1 MAARL
6 REPVG
11 PHLEGAEFIRF
22 LGAGGFADVFLY
34 RQDMPR
40 REVAVKVIRSGA
52 SAAQKQKFQAES
64 DLMAKFGAHP
74 AVLSLYA
81 AGRLRDGRAYLTM
94 EYCPPP
100 HLGKRFSTTS
110 PMRVEQALE
119 ITIKI
124 AGAVE
129 TIHRAGY
136 LHRDIKPA
144 NILLTAFGHP
154 VLTDFGIAISQDT
167 PADQVDSAFSPYWA
181 PPEQQL
187 NRPLTPASDVY
198 SLAATTYTMLAGR
211 PPHVDMTP
219 GAHNDPASILKRLH
233 HGSIAPI
240 GRNDV
245 PAALERVLFTAMSK
259 RPADR
264 FASAMAFA
272 RALRQIQ
279 SSLGLPLTNIDVWE
293 DQPVIATDGSDDDA
307 TRLRPVVSIS
317 PENTGRTADTNA
329 RINTAGA
336 NSWGDSLGSGS
347 HSGTFYPNAHQS
359 PADARTFTGN
369 TSGFNRNTTL
379 GSATSPGANTGS
391 GYGSYPSAS
400 GLTGPGAVGTPNGA
414 GPQSGSPF
422 NAHSGTAQGIPAGA
436 GAVSPS
442 GVGTAHSGGVG
453 PGGLASSANQQGPL
467 SPEAP
472 GSTLA
477 AGAAQEGPSVSL
489 KTLLI
494 SALVVVLIGV
504 IAFAAYRGLQRG
516 GLNPKPAVTTA
527 GTAAPMDPDVN
538 GYLEPVTNLKLS
550 YANGQVEATWDY
562 KAKNATFLYSVTNSG
577 VPQKSQTPQGLQET
591 SAHHATLKPTPPRTC
606 VQVAARDSAGRE
618 SDPVIDCIDTP
629 ASQ

>member
-259 RPADR
+259 RPSDR

-293 DQPVIATDGSDDDA
+293 DQPVIAADGSDDDA

-347 HSGTFYPNAHQS
+347 HSGTYYPNAHQS

-379 GSATSPGANTGS
+379 GSAASPSANTGS
-391 GYGSYPSAS
+391 GYGTYSASS
-400 GLTGPGAVGTPNGA
+400 GLTGPGGPFNPQNGA
-414 GPQSGSPF
+414 P
-422 NAHSGTAQGIPAGA
+422 AAAGA
-436 GAVSPS
+436 GAVGPQ
-442 GVGTAHSGGVG
+442 SGGVG
-453 PGGLASSANQQGPL
+453 QNSPANSANQPPQG

-477 AGAAQEGPSVSL
+477 ASAAQDGSSVSL

-494 SALVVVLIGV
+494 SAVVVVLIGV

-562 KAKNATFLYSVTNSG
+562 KATNATFLYSVTNSG

-591 SAHHATLKPTPPRTC
+591 SAHRATLKPTPPRTC
-606 VQVAARDSAGRE
+606 VQIVARDKAGRE

>member
-167 PADQVDSAFSPYWA
+167 PAERVDSAFSPYWA

-259 RPADR
+259 RPSDR

-293 DQPVIATDGSDDDA
+293 DQPVIAADGSDDDA

-379 GSATSPGANTGS
+379 GSAASPGANTGS
-391 GYGSYPSAS
+391 GYGTYSASS
-400 GLTGPGAVGTPNGA
+400 GLTGPGTGPGGPFNPQNGA
-414 GPQSGSPF
+414 PAAAGAGGVGPQSG
-422 NAHSGTAQGIPAGA
+422 
-436 GAVSPS
+436 
-442 GVGTAHSGGVG
+442 GVGQNG
-453 PGGLASSANQQGPL
+453 PANSANQPPQG

-577 VPQKSQTPQGLQET
+577 APQKSQTPQGLQET
-591 SAHHATLKPTPPRTC
+591 GAHHATLKPTPPRTC

>member
-167 PADQVDSAFSPYWA
+167 PVERVDSAFSPYWA

-259 RPADR
+259 RPSDR

-293 DQPVIATDGSDDDA
+293 DQPVIAADGSDDDA

-379 GSATSPGANTGS
+379 GSAASPGANTGS
-391 GYGSYPSAS
+391 GYGTGYPALS
-400 GLTGPGAVGTPNGA
+400 GMTGPGTVPGGPFNPQNGA
-414 GPQSGSPF
+414 P
-422 NAHSGTAQGIPAGA
+422 AAAGA
-436 GAVSPS
+436 GAVGPQ
-442 GVGTAHSGGVG
+442 SGGVG
-453 PGGLASSANQQGPL
+453 QNGPAGSANQPPQG

-472 GSTLA
+472 GSPLA
-477 AGAAQEGPSVSL
+477 ASAAQEGPSVSL

-562 KAKNATFLYSVTNSG
+562 KATNATFLYSVTNSG

-591 SAHHATLKPTPPRTC
+591 SAHRATLKPTPPRTC
-606 VQVAARDSAGRE
+606 VQIVARDKAGRE
-618 SDPVIDCIDTP
+618 SEPVIDCIDTP

>member
-167 PADQVDSAFSPYWA
+167 PAERVDSAFSPYWA

-259 RPADR
+259 RPSDR

-293 DQPVIATDGSDDDA
+293 DQPVIAADGSDDDA

-379 GSATSPGANTGS
+379 GSAASPGANTGS
-391 GYGSYPSAS
+391 GYGTYSASS
-400 GLTGPGAVGTPNGA
+400 GLTGPGGPFNPQNGA
-414 GPQSGSPF
+414 P
-422 NAHSGTAQGIPAGA
+422 AAAGA
-436 GAVSPS
+436 GAVGPQ
-442 GVGTAHSGGVG
+442 SGGVG
-453 PGGLASSANQQGPL
+453 QNGPANSANQPPQG

-477 AGAAQEGPSVSL
+477 ASAAQDGSSVSL

-562 KAKNATFLYSVTNSG
+562 KATNATFLYSVTNSG

-591 SAHHATLKPTPPRTC
+591 SAHRATLKPTPPRTC
-606 VQVAARDSAGRE
+606 VQIVARDKAGRE
-618 SDPVIDCIDTP
+618 SEPVIDCIDTP

>member
-100 HLGKRFSTTS
+100 HLGKRFSATS

-167 PADQVDSAFSPYWA
+167 PADRVDSAFSPYWA

-259 RPADR
+259 RPSDR

-379 GSATSPGANTGS
+379 GSATSPGANTGP
-391 GYGSYPSAS
+391 GYGAGYPALS
-400 GLTGPGAVGTPNGA
+400 GMTGPGTVPGGPFNPQSGAPAAAGEGAVGTG
-414 GPQSGSPF
+414 
-422 NAHSGTAQGIPAGA
+422 
-436 GAVSPS
+436 
-442 GVGTAHSGGVG
+442 GVGTAQSGGVG
-453 PGGLASSANQQGPL
+453 QSGLAGSADQQGPL

-577 VPQKSQTPQGLQET
+577 APQKSQTPQGLQET
-591 SAHHATLKPTPPRTC
+591 GAHHATLKPTPPRTC

>member
-34 RQDMPR
+34 RQEMPR

-52 SAAQKQKFQAES
+52 SAAQKLKFQAES

-245 PAALERVLFTAMSK
+245 PAALERVLFTAMAK
-259 RPADR
+259 RPSDR

-293 DQPVIATDGSDDDA
+293 DQPVITSDGSAVDA

-379 GSATSPGANTGS
+379 GSAASPGANTGS
-391 GYGSYPSAS
+391 GYGTGYPALS
-400 GLTGPGAVGTPNGA
+400 GVTGPGTVPGG
-414 GPQSGSPF
+414 PF
-422 NAHSGTAQGIPAGA
+422 NPQTGAPAAAGA
-436 GAVSPS
+436 GD
-442 GVGTAHSGGVG
+442 VGPQSGGVG
-453 PGGLASSANQQGPL
+453 PGGLAGSANQPPQG

-477 AGAAQEGPSVSL
+477 ASAAQDGSSVSL

-527 GTAAPMDPDVN
+527 GTVAPMDPDVN

-562 KAKNATFLYSVTNSG
+562 KATNATFLYSVTNSG

-591 SAHHATLKPTPPRTC
+591 SAHRATLKPTPPRTC
-606 VQVAARDSAGRE
+606 VQIVARDKAGRE

>member
-259 RPADR
+259 RPSDR

-293 DQPVIATDGSDDDA
+293 DQPVIAADGSDDDA

-347 HSGTFYPNAHQS
+347 HSGTYYPNAHQS

-379 GSATSPGANTGS
+379 GSAASPGANTGS
-391 GYGSYPSAS
+391 GYGTYSASS
-400 GLTGPGAVGTPNGA
+400 GLTGPGGPFNPQNGA
-414 GPQSGSPF
+414 P
-422 NAHSGTAQGIPAGA
+422 AAAGA
-436 GAVSPS
+436 GAVGPQ
-442 GVGTAHSGGVG
+442 SGGVG
-453 PGGLASSANQQGPL
+453 PGGLAGSANQPPQG

-477 AGAAQEGPSVSL
+477 ASAAQDGSSVSL

-562 KAKNATFLYSVTNSG
+562 KATNATFLYSVTNSG

-591 SAHHATLKPTPPRTC
+591 SAHRATLKPTPPRTC
-606 VQVAARDSAGRE
+606 VQIVARDKAGRE
-618 SDPVIDCIDTP
+618 SEPVIDCIDTP

>member
-259 RPADR
+259 RPSDR

-293 DQPVIATDGSDDDA
+293 DQPVIAADGSDDDA

-379 GSATSPGANTGS
+379 GSAASPGANTGS
-391 GYGSYPSAS
+391 GYGTYSASS
-400 GLTGPGAVGTPNGA
+400 GLTGPGGPFNPQNGA
-414 GPQSGSPF
+414 P
-422 NAHSGTAQGIPAGA
+422 AAAGA
-436 GAVSPS
+436 GAVGPQ
-442 GVGTAHSGGVG
+442 SGGVG
-453 PGGLASSANQQGPL
+453 QNGPANSANQPPQG

-477 AGAAQEGPSVSL
+477 ASAAQDGSSVSL

-538 GYLEPVTNLKLS
+538 GYLDPVTNLKLS

-562 KAKNATFLYSVTNSG
+562 KATNATFLYSVTNSG

-591 SAHHATLKPTPPRTC
+591 SAHRATLKPTPPRTC
-606 VQVAARDSAGRE
+606 VQIVARDKAGRE

>member
-34 RQDMPR
+34 RKDMPR

-259 RPADR
+259 RPSDR

-293 DQPVIATDGSDDDA
+293 DQPVIAADGSDDDA

-347 HSGTFYPNAHQS
+347 HSGTYYPNAHQS

-379 GSATSPGANTGS
+379 GSAASPGANTGS
-391 GYGSYPSAS
+391 GYGTYSASS
-400 GLTGPGAVGTPNGA
+400 GLTGPGGPFNPQNGA
-414 GPQSGSPF
+414 P
-422 NAHSGTAQGIPAGA
+422 AAAGA
-436 GAVSPS
+436 GAVGPQ
-442 GVGTAHSGGVG
+442 SGGVG
-453 PGGLASSANQQGPL
+453 QNGPANSANQPPQG
-467 SPEAP
+467 SPETP

-477 AGAAQEGPSVSL
+477 ASAAQDGSSVSL

-562 KAKNATFLYSVTNSG
+562 KATNATFLYSVTNSG

-591 SAHHATLKPTPPRTC
+591 SAHRATLKPTPPRTC
-606 VQVAARDSAGRE
+606 VQIVARDKAGRE
-618 SDPVIDCIDTP
+618 SEPVIDCIDTP

>member
-211 PPHVDMTP
+211 PPHVDMAP

-259 RPADR
+259 RPSDR

-293 DQPVIATDGSDDDA
+293 DQPVIAADGSDDDA

-369 TSGFNRNTTL
+369 TSGFSRSVTQ

-391 GYGSYPSAS
+391 GYGTYSASS
-400 GLTGPGAVGTPNGA
+400 GLTGPGGPFNPQNGA
-414 GPQSGSPF
+414 P
-422 NAHSGTAQGIPAGA
+422 AAAGA
-436 GAVSPS
+436 GAVGPQ
-442 GVGTAHSGGVG
+442 SGGVG
-453 PGGLASSANQQGPL
+453 QNGPANSANQPPQG
-467 SPEAP
+467 SPETP

-477 AGAAQEGPSVSL
+477 ASAAQDGSSVSL

-562 KAKNATFLYSVTNSG
+562 KATNATFLYSVTNSG

-591 SAHHATLKPTPPRTC
+591 SAHRATLKPTPPRTC
-606 VQVAARDSAGRE
+606 VQIVARDKAGRE
-618 SDPVIDCIDTP
+618 SEPVIDCIDTP

>member
-259 RPADR
+259 RPSDR

-293 DQPVIATDGSDDDA
+293 DQPVIAADGSDDDA

-379 GSATSPGANTGS
+379 GSATSPGTNTGS
-391 GYGSYPSAS
+391 GYGTGYPAS
-400 GLTGPGAVGTPNGA
+400 SGVSGPGTGPGGPFNPQNGA
-414 GPQSGSPF
+414 PAAARAGGVGPHGVGPQSGGVGQ
-422 NAHSGTAQGIPAGA
+422 NGPAG
-436 GAVSPS
+436 
-442 GVGTAHSGGVG
+442 
-453 PGGLASSANQQGPL
+453 SANQPPQG
-467 SPEAP
+467 SPETP
-472 GSTLA
+472 GSTPA
-477 AGAAQEGPSVSL
+477 ASAAQDGSSVSL

-562 KAKNATFLYSVTNSG
+562 KATNATFLYSVTNSG

-591 SAHHATLKPTPPRTC
+591 SAHRATLKPTPPRTC
-606 VQVAARDSAGRE
+606 VQIVARDKAGRE

>member
-259 RPADR
+259 RPSDR

-293 DQPVIATDGSDDDA
+293 DQPVIAADGSDDDA

-379 GSATSPGANTGS
+379 GSAASPGANTGS
-391 GYGSYPSAS
+391 GYGTYSASS
-400 GLTGPGAVGTPNGA
+400 GLTGPGTVPGGPFNPQNGA
-414 GPQSGSPF
+414 P
-422 NAHSGTAQGIPAGA
+422 AAAGA
-436 GAVSPS
+436 GAVGPQ
-442 GVGTAHSGGVG
+442 SGGVG
-453 PGGLASSANQQGPL
+453 QNGLAGSANQPPQG
-467 SPEAP
+467 SPETP

-477 AGAAQEGPSVSL
+477 ASAAQDGSSVSL

-538 GYLEPVTNLKLS
+538 GYLEPVTNMKLS

-577 VPQKSQTPQGLQET
+577 APQKSQTPQGLQET
-591 SAHHATLKPTPPRTC
+591 GAHHATLKPTPPRTC

>member
-259 RPADR
+259 RPSDR

-293 DQPVIATDGSDDDA
+293 DQPVITADGSDDDA

-379 GSATSPGANTGS
+379 GSAASPGANTGS
-391 GYGSYPSAS
+391 GYGTYSASS
-400 GLTGPGAVGTPNGA
+400 GLTGPGGPFNPQNGA
-414 GPQSGSPF
+414 P
-422 NAHSGTAQGIPAGA
+422 AAAGA
-436 GAVSPS
+436 GAVGPQ
-442 GVGTAHSGGVG
+442 SGGVG
-453 PGGLASSANQQGPL
+453 QNGPANSANQPPQG

-477 AGAAQEGPSVSL
+477 ASAAQDGSSVSL

-562 KAKNATFLYSVTNSG
+562 KATNATFLYSVTNSG

-591 SAHHATLKPTPPRTC
+591 SAHRATLKPTPPRTC
-606 VQVAARDSAGRE
+606 VQIVARDKAGRE
-618 SDPVIDCIDTP
+618 SEPVIDCIDTP

>member
-259 RPADR
+259 RPSDR

-293 DQPVIATDGSDDDA
+293 DQPVIAADGSDDDA

-379 GSATSPGANTGS
+379 GSAASPGANTGS
-391 GYGSYPSAS
+391 GYGTYSASS
-400 GLTGPGAVGTPNGA
+400 GLTGPGGPFNPQNGA
-414 GPQSGSPF
+414 P
-422 NAHSGTAQGIPAGA
+422 AAAGA
-436 GAVSPS
+436 GAVGPQ
-442 GVGTAHSGGVG
+442 SGGVG
-453 PGGLASSANQQGPL
+453 QNGPANSANQPPQG
-467 SPEAP
+467 SPETP

-477 AGAAQEGPSVSL
+477 ASAAQDGSSVSL

-562 KAKNATFLYSVTNSG
+562 KATNATFLYSVTNSG

-591 SAHHATLKPTPPRTC
+591 SAHRATLKPTPPRTC
-606 VQVAARDSAGRE
+606 VQIVARDKAGRE
-618 SDPVIDCIDTP
+618 SEPVIDCIDTP

>member
-167 PADQVDSAFSPYWA
+167 PAERVDSAFSPYWA

-259 RPADR
+259 RPSDR

-293 DQPVIATDGSDDDA
+293 DQPVIAADGSDDDA

-369 TSGFNRNTTL
+369 TSGFSRSATQ
-379 GSATSPGANTGS
+379 GSAASPGANTGS
-391 GYGSYPSAS
+391 GYGTYSASS
-400 GLTGPGAVGTPNGA
+400 GLTVPGGPFNPQNGA
-414 GPQSGSPF
+414 PAAAGAGGVGPQSG
-422 NAHSGTAQGIPAGA
+422 
-436 GAVSPS
+436 
-442 GVGTAHSGGVG
+442 GVGS
-453 PGGLASSANQQGPL
+453 GGLAGSANQPPQG

-477 AGAAQEGPSVSL
+477 ASAAQDGSSVSL

-562 KAKNATFLYSVTNSG
+562 KATNATFLYSVTNSG

-591 SAHHATLKPTPPRTC
+591 SAHRATLKPTPPRTC
-606 VQVAARDSAGRE
+606 VQIVARDKAGRE

>member
-167 PADQVDSAFSPYWA
+167 PVERVDSAFSPYWA

-259 RPADR
+259 RPSDR

-293 DQPVIATDGSDDDA
+293 DQPVIAADGSDDDA

-369 TSGFNRNTTL
+369 TSGFNRSATQ

-391 GYGSYPSAS
+391 GYGTGYPALS
-400 GLTGPGAVGTPNGA
+400 GVSGPGTVPGGPFNPQNGA
-414 GPQSGSPF
+414 P
-422 NAHSGTAQGIPAGA
+422 AAAGA
-436 GAVSPS
+436 GAVGPQ
-442 GVGTAHSGGVG
+442 SGGVG
-453 PGGLASSANQQGPL
+453 QNGPAGSANQPPQG

-472 GSTLA
+472 GSPLA
-477 AGAAQEGPSVSL
+477 ASAAQEGPSVSL

-577 VPQKSQTPQGLQET
+577 APQKSQTPQGLQET
-591 SAHHATLKPTPPRTC
+591 GAHHATLKPTPPRTC